1 MIKRFLKSVRQKP
14 KSYRDNIAFV
24 ASGVIT
30 AVIFA
35 GWLYNTPTRL
45 AAIEERHKQPE
56 ERDTSPGFSRLF
68 SGISNQVANIKESI
82 VTKEEDETVVSEL
95 DAIDFE
101 VVVPDTNSTTSGSFA
116 SSSKYSWSTPDNA
129 EVTKESEGETES
141 NTTTGRE
148 VLITTTESSSS
159 TASEPSAT
167 SQ

>member
-14 KSYRDNIAFV
+14 KSYRDNIAFI

-56 ERDTSPGFSRLF
+56 EREASPSFSRLF
-68 SGISNQVANIKESI
+68 GGISDQVANIKEAIS
-82 VTKEEDETVVSEL
+82 VEESV
-95 DAIDFE
+95 E
-101 VVVPDTNSTTSGSFA
+101 VVPEEPVESQIILPSANSTTSGSFA
-116 SSSKYSWSTPDNA
+116 SSSKYSWSVPQNT
-129 EVTKESEGETES
+129 SEEEETEEQDEKPPVV
-141 NTTTGRE
+141 GRE
-148 VLITTTESSSS
+148 VLITTTKSSSS
-159 TASEPSAT
+159 SNEEPSAT